1 MRVCVVLNH
10 MPGPG
15 AGGLEGQVHD
25 VCTGLLN
32 RGVDV
37 HVACRPSLYMPAE
50 KVPLLEHVHAVTVN
64 LTPAEIDNPFL
75 GMWGT
80 SRNLAQAEDWSA
92 YDVVHLQ
99 SHYGYHTA
107 LRLARMSGS
116 RPALVTT
123 FHLTAIGGIVRLHE
137 LGFPQEPDLLQTQ
150 PAAVMEA
157 TLAWLSDRSI
167 AVSQQVYDDL
177 TRGYSV
183 APEEVSVV
191 YNGIDTGLFAPIPRA
206 EARAQLGI
214 HPGLRC
220 VLYVGPF
227 FGFRSTM
234 LLDSLTYLDPDVR
247 LLAIWPLTGPC
258 QPERV
263 GDRLIPIGYVPRE
276 RMPLYYAAADLLA
289 YPLVYT
295 GFGLALLEASAC
307 GCVPV
312 AFNVPPASEVAPQTA
327 WLVNEISPQAF
338 ARAINAAL
346 RDPETPRKAEAG
358 IRAARHRFSL
368 DRMVDETLTVYETAL
383 RDRAARADV
392 APRLI
397 PHPRRSEIV
406 PRKSSPSFSVADR
419 TLRS

>member
-10 MPGPG
+10 LPGPG

-25 VCTGLLN
+25 VCTGLLD

-37 HVACRPSLYMPAE
+37 QVTCQPSLYLPAE
-50 KVPLLEHVHAVTVN
+50 NIPLLKHIHAVTVD
-64 LTPAEIDNPFL
+64 LTPAEIDHPFL
-75 GMWGT
+75 GMWRT
-80 SRNLAQAEDWSA
+80 SQDLAQAEDWGA

-123 FHLTAIGGIVRLHE
+123 FHLTAIGGMVRLQE

-157 TLAWLSDRSI
+157 TLAAVSDRSI

-177 TRGYSV
+177 TRGYGV
-183 APEEVSVV
+183 APEEVSVI
-191 YNGIDTGLFAPIPRA
+191 YNGIDTELFAPIPRA
-206 EARAQLGI
+206 EARARLGI
-214 HPGLRC
+214 HPGLRY

-227 FGFRSTM
+227 FGFRRTM

-247 LLAIWPLTGPC
+247 VLAVWPSTEPC
-258 QPERV
+258 RPEHA
-263 GDRLIPIGYVPRE
+263 GDRLVPIGYVPRE

-312 AFNVPPASEVAPQTA
+312 AFNVPPASEVVRETA
-327 WLVNEISPQAF
+327 WLVDEIHPQAF

-346 RDPETPRKAEAG
+346 HDPETLRKAEAG
-358 IRAARHRFSL
+358 MRAARAHRFSL
-368 DRMVDETLTVYETAL
+368 DRMVDETLAAYETAL
-383 RDRAARADV
+383 RYKPPRADL
-392 APRLI
+392 APRPI
-397 PHPRRSEIV
+397 PHPPRSETV
-406 PRKSSPSFSVADR
+406 ARKSSPSFSA
-419 TLRS
+419 